1 MKKRV
6 LSFILLLTLIPGL
19 SLMATVI
26 SGSKVTV
33 TSYANQQIEI
43 NGNTELHLTATTNV
57 LTNSKITLN
66 ANEAWVFFDNVR
78 PSVVA
83 ANYLSQI
90 RVGGDTAKLG
100 VNVRVEIYL
109 QGAVVIPHAP
119 NFKALTV
126 YKGTGFSGDSAQY
139 PIAMYNTGLGTMD
152 NAIQSIKL
160 KRGYMA
166 TFACNTIGTGYSRV
180 YIADKA
186 DVIISQLPDALKG
199 KISFI
204 RVFPWKWV
212 SKKGWAGAEV
222 FADTL
227 NCTWRYD
234 WGAGGTSTLDMEFVP
249 MRHNST
255 WDSYSKITAKQNTTQ
270 ALAFNEPERA
280 DQANMTVEQCI
291 AQWPELLKSGLRLGS
306 PAVAGNDE
314 AKCMKYLESFFDKC
328 DSLNYRVDFIAIH
341 SYYGGLTAKQMYDLH
356 KKIFTRFGNR
366 PIWLTEWNNGA
377 NWTTET
383 WPSTL
388 DAQFTKQKTD
398 MTNFFNMLDT
408 ATIFERHAVFNNVAE
423 KRYMT
428 YLSEDTVAP
437 THPKGFLTP
446 AGVMM
451 RNFNAKIA
459 YTGKYDVVRKWNPFP
474 INLSTVAN
482 STNTSAFKPAWVDP
496 NGEMMGVT
504 YVQKQDSKGVF
515 QDIAS
520 FEKVASNYE
529 DPSSYNTP
537 GTYTY
542 RVIRKSE
549 DGLTTVTSNEA
560 IIDAAD
566 GSADVQ
572 YGKSTRE
579 NSLWSTIKFAKTFSA
594 RPAIILG
601 TPTYGNPSLPLT
613 SRIKT
618 VYTTGCSNHIEPWKY
633 NAASTFTA
641 AEKVAYLAS
650 KTGTSDWGGLTA
662 QSGVVSNVNTSW
674 VTVTFPT
681 AFAVIPAV
689 FVAQTT
695 SYSSI
700 PTTVRIRN
708 VSKTGFQVCLQKELA
723 QKATALTSEEVNY
736 TAVTPGTGTINNCP
750 VTVGISTPYAVSS
763 TSFPVILSTAY
774 SNPLVFANIQTSNDT
789 IPVTLRYASQS
800 ATSILFVKQRE
811 TSTGTSVPN
820 NDGIAWM
827 IMDYKPMPS
836 AITRTQAETTLSVYP
851 NPVTQ
856 TLYIKGLSSEV
867 RAEVYTLSGT
877 KVMDEIT
884 TGFLD
889 FGSLTKGVYMLK
901 INNQTIKVVK

>member
-1 MKKRV
+1 MRKKL
-6 LSFILLLTLIPGL
+6 LSFTLLLTLASCL
-19 SLMATVI
+19 QLMATVI

-33 TSYANQQIEI
+33 ASYANQQIEI

-90 RVGGDTAKLG
+90 RVGSDTAKLG

-109 QGAVVIPHAP
+109 QGAVVMPHKP
-119 NFKALTV
+119 DFKALTV
-126 YKGTGFSGDSAQY
+126 YKNTGFTGDSAQY

-166 TFACNTIGTGYSRV
+166 TFACKTDGTGYSRV

-186 DVIISQLPDALKG
+186 DVNISQLPDALKG

-212 SKKGWAGAEV
+212 SKKGWAGAEF

-270 ALAFNEPERA
+270 VLAFNEPERA
-280 DQANMTVEQCI
+280 DQANMTVDQCI

-314 AKCMKYLESFFDKC
+314 AKCMKYLDSFFKKC

-341 SYYGGLTAKQMYDLH
+341 SYYGGLTAKQMYDIH
-356 KKIFTRFGNR
+356 KRISVRFGNR

-383 WPSTL
+383 WPTTL

-408 ATIFERHAVFNNVAE
+408 ASFVERHAVFNNVE
-423 KRYMT
+423 EQRYMV
-428 YLSEDTVAP
+428 YLSDDTSAP

-451 RNFNAKIA
+451 RNFNARAA
-459 YTGKYDVVRKWNPFP
+459 YTGKYDVNNKWNPLP

-482 STNTSAFKPAWVDP
+482 STTALAFKPAWVDP
-496 NGEMMGVT
+496 NGEMLGVT

-520 FEKVASNYE
+520 FDKVASNFE
-529 DPSSYNTP
+529 DQSTYNTP

-566 GSADVQ
+566 GSADTQ
-572 YGKSTRE
+572 YGKSVRE
-579 NSLWSTIKFAKTFSA
+579 NSLWSTIKFAKTFAA
-594 RPAIILG
+594 RPAVILG
-601 TPTYGNPSLPLT
+601 IPTYGNPSIPLT
-613 SRIKT
+613 SRVKT
-618 VYTTGCSNHIEPWKY
+618 VYTTGCNNHIEPWKY

-641 AEKVAYLAS
+641 TEKLAYMATR
-650 KTGTSDWGGLTA
+650 TGTSDWGGLTA

-681 AFAVIPAV
+681 AFAVVPAV

-695 SYSSI
+695 SYSSV

-750 VTVGISTPYAVSS
+750 VTVGVSASDAVSS
-763 TSFPVILSTAY
+763 SSFQVILGTAY
-774 SNPLVFANIQTSNDT
+774 SDPLVFAHIQTCNDT

-811 TSTGTSVPN
+811 ASTGTSLQRMTVSP
-820 NDGIAWM
+820 G
-827 IMDYKPMPS
+827 
-836 AITRTQAETTLSVYP
+836 
-851 NPVTQ
+851 
-856 TLYIKGLSSEV
+856 
-867 RAEVYTLSGT
+867 
-877 KVMDEIT
+877 
-884 TGFLD
+884 
-889 FGSLTKGVYMLK
+889 
-901 INNQTIKVVK
+901 